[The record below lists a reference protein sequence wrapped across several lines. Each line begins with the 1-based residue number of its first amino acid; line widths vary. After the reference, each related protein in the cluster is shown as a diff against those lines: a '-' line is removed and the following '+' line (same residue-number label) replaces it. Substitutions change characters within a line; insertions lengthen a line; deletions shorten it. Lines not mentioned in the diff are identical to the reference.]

1 MNNGLQV
8 HDALIAIATV
18 SRNLPMLIALPDPD
32 AAEALNQRM
41 QLLDMIDAAHTVS
54 YSQRLVIIA
63 EFTRRSLWRHLID
76 PEVGEPFPHVTA
88 WLSSGFVGCRRT
100 NMEAKRD
107 AESLADVPT
116 SQLIDV
122 PKASIKVLTGV
133 STAVRNLPEV
143 LEAARNGEEKL
154 LEKLERDH
162 GDQHLEGRKPLTL
175 RLSRSERKVVD
186 DWVEYA
192 IAEDIAA
199 TTTEA
204 IVRACEY
211 AHDQC
216 TKKRD

>member
-8 HDALIAIATV
+8 HDALSNLRAT
-18 SRNLPMLIALPDPD
+18 LPALIALPDPE
-32 AAEALNQRM
+32 AAEAMNTRM
-41 QLLDMIDAAHTVS
+41 SLLDLIDRVQAVT

-63 EFTRRSLWRHLID
+63 EFTRRSLWKHLID
-76 PEVGEPFPHVTA
+76 PEVGEPFPHLTS
-88 WLSSGFVGCRRT
+88 WLSSGFMGCRRT

-116 SQLIDV
+116 AQLIDV